1 MISKNDVLNLYQDCL
16 YYLKE
21 CHPEYFLMVKQYS
34 FGFGRKKRAF
44 GTCHYRTKEI
54 KIHMYSAKAL
64 NLAHIKDT
72 ILHEMAHAIDKE
84 KHGYSSGHGYN
95 WKSICG
101 EIGCKAKSS
110 SKVVENVVL
119 ESKYVMVLVK
129 NDGYEYVQ
137 PIHRITKTK
146 PLNTF
151 LMGTYLRGRKNETI
165 NKLQVV
171 TFNEFK
177 SNQLPIDKK

>member
-1 MISKNDVLNLYQDCL
+1 MITKNDVLSLYQECL
-16 YYLKE
+16 NYLKNE
-21 CHPEYFLMVKQYS
+21 HLDYYLMVKQYS
-34 FGFGRKKRAF
+34 FGFGRKKNSF
-44 GTCHYRTKEI
+44 GTCYYRKKEI
-54 KIHMYSAKAL
+54 KLHMYSCKVCDKS
-64 NLAHIKDT
+64 HIQNT

-95 WKSICG
+95 WKKICR
-101 EIGCKAKSS
+101 EIGCNAKSTS
-110 SKVVENVVL
+110 NAVENVVL

-129 NDGYEYVQ
+129 NEGYEYVQ
-137 PIHRITKTK
+137 PIHRITKRK

-151 LMGTYLRGRKNETI
+151 LQGTYLKGRKNETI

-177 SNQLPIDKK
+177 ANQLPIDKK